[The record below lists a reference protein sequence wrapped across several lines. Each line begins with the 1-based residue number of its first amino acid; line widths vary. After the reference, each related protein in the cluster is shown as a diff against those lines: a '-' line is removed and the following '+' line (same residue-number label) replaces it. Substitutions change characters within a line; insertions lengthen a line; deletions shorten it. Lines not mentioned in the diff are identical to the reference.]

1 MQADRTTATAD
12 QAVAAAIA
20 SAKTLRNEAR
30 VQSRLIILAADA
42 EAAQIRHAGGLE
54 EITVLAA
61 DTERTLARGLD
72 QLTAE
77 LTALSEWTAEMRGP
91 ADSLPAVEA
100 PVPTQ
105 WAKLGRSIAY
115 WTLVVAVSLALVV
128 ALIFFFESRDVSS
141 LEP

>member
-1 MQADRTTATAD
+1 LPADRTTATAD

-30 VQSRLIILAADA
+30 VQSRLIIAAADA
-42 EAAQIRHAGGLE
+42 EAAQIRQGGRLGEIAKLAG
-54 EITVLAA
+54 
-61 DTERTLARGLD
+61 DTETTLARGLD
-72 QLTAE
+72 QLTEE

-100 PVPTQ
+100 PAPTQ